1 MSIIKAIEKLH
12 LSTKLIAGFSLV
24 LLFMLSMTGAAF
36 YAFDSIEK
44 SMEKS
49 YSNDLIGVSMAR
61 AVGSEWQS
69 VLRYTNRMIIC
80 LYEEDREG
88 YKFSYDKMA
97 ASILNLKDNLAQ
109 YESTLNRESAKSQ
122 LFEMR
127 QKLENAFV
135 TVSKI
140 ELLEL
145 GKKDSAK
152 TAYAIISTKEYRN
165 EMNFI
170 SDYIKQMVDLKVK
183 LAKEENDITIA
194 KMKNIQITFLLFLG
208 LAIIFSILI
217 VFIVLASVKR
227 PLLRLNETI
236 FDLSNANLATVVK
249 NTDFDNEIGDMAKAL
264 ALLQK
269 NLIES
274 LKSVNSNS
282 TYLAS
287 SSEELAAVSSQLS
300 SNAEAT
306 AFQAKAVSD
315 AAQKMSVNT
324 QVVASGIEEM
334 SSSIR
339 EISRNTVEASSI
351 ANQAVDVAKMT
362 NVTMVKLG
370 ESSMEIGKALSVI
383 SRIAERTNLL
393 ALNATIEAARAG
405 EFGKGFSVVANEVK
419 ELARQTVKATEEI
432 GASMRIMQDD
442 AKGAMSSIEEI
453 TTIINK
459 IDEIS
464 GVIAAAVEE
473 QAATTSEI
481 NRNISEAAK
490 SGDEIASNIQ
500 SVALA
505 AQSTTEGASNTKVT
519 SSELSKI
526 ASQLQVTVS
535 RFCFK

>member
-88 YKFSYDKMA
+88 YKISYDKMA

-127 QKLENAFV
+127 QKLEKAFV

-217 VFIVLASVKR
+217 VFIVFH
-227 PLLRLNETI
+227 LLSFLN
-236 FDLSNANLATVVK
+236 FSSCVV
-249 NTDFDNEIGDMAKAL
+249 
-264 ALLQK
+264 
-269 NLIES
+269 
-274 LKSVNSNS
+274 
-282 TYLAS
+282 
-287 SSEELAAVSSQLS
+287 SQ
-300 SNAEAT
+300 
-306 AFQAKAVSD
+306 
-315 AAQKMSVNT
+315 
-324 QVVASGIEEM
+324 
-334 SSSIR
+334 
-339 EISRNTVEASSI
+339 
-351 ANQAVDVAKMT
+351 
-362 NVTMVKLG
+362 
-370 ESSMEIGKALSVI
+370 
-383 SRIAERTNLL
+383 
-393 ALNATIEAARAG
+393 
-405 EFGKGFSVVANEVK
+405 
-419 ELARQTVKATEEI
+419 
-432 GASMRIMQDD
+432 
-442 AKGAMSSIEEI
+442 
-453 TTIINK
+453 
-459 IDEIS
+459 
-464 GVIAAAVEE
+464 
-473 QAATTSEI
+473 
-481 NRNISEAAK
+481 
-490 SGDEIASNIQ
+490 
-500 SVALA
+500 
-505 AQSTTEGASNTKVT
+505 
-519 SSELSKI
+519 
-526 ASQLQVTVS
+526 
-535 RFCFK
+535 